1 MLTVNYRSNATIVR
15 FVLEA
20 GYEST
25 LTAHAPE
32 LALELLTPLPSSPS
46 PPPGWPSLLYWT
58 PGWSALLDPD
68 QPATCFVYPEGRASQ
83 WNAFEADAVAAL
95 LWLLHGRLANGLRGA
110 RDLTGA
116 PVPAGVSPYTTA
128 EFFTSAVGVVTPHRA
143 QQGLIVQRLQQ
154 VFAPTGVAASVLRD
168 AVDTV
173 ERFQGQ
179 QRDMMVASFALGDP
193 DVIRDED
200 EFLLQLNRFN
210 VMASRARAKLVVLV
224 TDEVAK
230 HLSGDL
236 DTLRSSGLLKTFVS
250 SFCRTA
256 QPVMLG
262 YLEGSRPRPV
272 PGTLRH
278 RPR

>member
-1 MLTVNYRSNATIVR
+1 
-15 FVLEA
+15 
-20 GYEST
+20 
-25 LTAHAPE
+25 
-32 LALELLTPLPSSPS
+32 
-46 PPPGWPSLLYWT
+46 
-58 PGWSALLDPD
+58 
-68 QPATCFVYPEGRASQ
+68 
-83 WNAFEADAVAAL
+83 VAAL

-110 RDLTGA
+110 RDLHGA
-116 PVPAGVSPYTTA
+116 PVPAGTSPYTTT

-154 VFAPTGVAASVLRD
+154 VFASTRVDASVLRD

-224 TDEVAK
+224 SDEVAK
-230 HLSGDL
+230 HLSSDL

-250 SFCRTA
+250 GFCRSARPMT
-256 QPVMLG
+256 LG
-262 YLEGSRPRPV
+262 YLENGRLRPV
-272 PGTLRH
+272 SGTLRH
-278 RPR
+278 RP